1 MLLRGQLA
9 GQFAT
14 RLTAGALGGL
24 LLPWLLV
31 SSMGQLGAAGQLIFL
46 AASFGMLLLGEVLE
60 RMLFFKALSAPK
72 MPGAVA

>member
-1 MLLRGQLA
+1 
-9 GQFAT
+9 
-14 RLTAGALGGL
+14 
-24 LLPWLLV
+24 
-31 SSMGQLGAAGQLIFL
+31 MGQLGAAGQLIFL

>member
-9 GQFAT
+9 KQFVA
-14 RLTAGALGGL
+14 RLAAGALGGILLPL
-24 LLPWLLV
+24 LLLG
-31 SSMGQLGAAGQLIFL
+31 SMEQLSAVGQLVFL
-46 AASFGMLLLGEVLE
+46 AASFGTLLAGEVLE